1 MATWSRG
8 CCSYYFY
15 SLYGLEVKQSNP
27 SWQNSDQV
35 IIRGRF
41 LILSCNW
48 QASRT
53 EQIKKKCI
61 FAIQIIFEEKTKHI
75 IYGSRIKWNIRV
87 VPLFGATSILRK
99 TVTNQ
104 QHNSYFFS
112 KLQKY
117 EIFLGI
123 QTLSLA

>member
-35 IIRGRF
+35 IIRGSF
-41 LILSCNW
+41 FILSCNW

-53 EQIKKKCI
+53 EQIKKNVVLLSRLSLKKK
-61 FAIQIIFEEKTKHI
+61 QNT
-75 IYGSRIKWNIRV
+75 YGSRIKWNIRV
-87 VPLFGATSILRK
+87 VPLFGATSILRT

-104 QHNSYFFS
+104 QHNSSFFS